1 MIKTRLMKLL
11 KGSEKYIIQNILW
24 QWIALLFQIA
34 AIFAAGT
41 FLQSLMDGTLNQG
54 IWARTTVIAVLSLLV
69 RFGCEKMAAIA
80 SGRASSDVK
89 LVLRRQ
95 IYEKLLRIGASYKEK
110 VPTSE
115 VVQVTTEGVEQLEI
129 YYGKYLPQLFYSLLA
144 PVTLFLVL
152 APVSLKASLILLI
165 CVPLI
170 PVSIVA
176 VQKFAKKLLNK
187 YWGIYT
193 ELGDSFLENLQ
204 GLTTLKIYQ
213 ADGMKARE
221 MDRRPNASARLP

>member
-1 MIKTRLMKLL
+1 
-11 KGSEKYIIQNILW
+11 
-24 QWIALLFQIA
+24 
-34 AIFAAGT
+34 
-41 FLQSLMDGTLNQG
+41 
-54 IWARTTVIAVLSLLV
+54 
-69 RFGCEKMAAIA
+69 MAAIA
-80 SGRASSDVK
+80 SGKASSDVK

-176 VQKFAKKLLNK
+176 VQKFAKNC
-187 YWGIYT
+187 
-193 ELGDSFLENLQ
+193 
-204 GLTTLKIYQ
+204 
-213 ADGMKARE
+213 
-221 MDRRPNASARLP
+221 